1 MTMILGKRP
10 TGGLITNGLIMAV
23 DVGNNLSY
31 RQGVSTTSIKDLSG
45 KAADLNATSNRYT
58 ADKGGGWD
66 TTDGN
71 VLSSVSNAITVPNAF
86 TMGIWVYPTNFANVG
101 PGPIFTL
108 GSTTGT
114 GIYNASNLGNNH
126 IGCQF
131 INDVGGTPFG
141 GVNFFAK
148 SNLFTFSAYQYYVLT
163 YDGSTLTFYK
173 NAVSEIT
180 NGPGGTH
187 LNANAPTQYFISRSN
202 VATPQNNARF
212 NFYMAHIYNRALSAT
227 EVSQNFEATRARFG
241 V

>member
-86 TMGIWVYPTNFANVG
+86 TMGIWIYATNRADDP
-101 PGPIFTL
+101 PGPIMTI
-108 GSTTGT
+108 GSVTGT
-114 GIYNASNLGNNH
+114 GIYNASNITNNH

-131 INDVGGTPFG
+131 INDVGGTPFSG
-141 GVNFFAK
+141 PTFFSK
-148 SNLFTFSAYQYYVLT
+148 SLYTFAAYQYYVLT
-163 YDGSTLTFYK
+163 YNGSALTFYK

-180 NGPGGTH
+180 NSPGGTH
-187 LNANAPTQYFISRSN
+187 LNANTPTQYFISRTRAN
-202 VATPQNNARF
+202 PAHNTRF

-227 EVSQNFEATRARFG
+227 EVTQNYNLTRSRFG
-241 V
+241 L